1 MKPFA
6 GSLRKP
12 IDLTEAPA
20 GGLRAAFA
28 LPPDESDLL
37 SYAASEIAVRLK
49 SMDEFFGLNSKAR
62 DIWEQRAKALV
73 ARTYSVDP
81 CDPNWWAS
89 LTFCL
94 AKGHLP
100 GLSLKGDNRKKKHG
114 APRQWTEEL
123 LAQLFADVEFLKK
136 TTKLSVNEICKR
148 LPRATNYVKRWGYFR
163 PAGLRKQYLEAKRS
177 SRGLLFQFV
186 LCGAAATI
194 LANRLDPVDA
204 AIELHALKRP
214 MK

>member
-1 MKPFA
+1 MKPFT

-20 GGLRAAFA
+20 HGLHAAFA
-28 LPPDESDLL
+28 LPPDESDLRR
-37 SYAASEIAVRLK
+37 YAASETAVRLK

-73 ARTYSVDP
+73 GRIYSVDS
-81 CDPNWWAS
+81 CDPNWWAR

-94 AKGHLP
+94 AKGHVP
-100 GLSLKGDNRKKKHG
+100 GLSFRRGHRKKHG
-114 APRQWTEEL
+114 GPRQWTDEL

-163 PAGLRKQYLEAKRS
+163 PAGLRKQYLEAKRL

-194 LANRLDPVDA
+194 PANRLDPVDA
-204 AIELHALKRP
+204 AIELHALKRS